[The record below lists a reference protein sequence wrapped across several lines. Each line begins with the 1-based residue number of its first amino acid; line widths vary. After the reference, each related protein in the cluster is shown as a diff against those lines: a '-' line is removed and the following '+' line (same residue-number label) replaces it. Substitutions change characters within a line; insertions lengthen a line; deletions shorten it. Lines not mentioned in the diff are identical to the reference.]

1 MNAVGGLSAPS
12 LVGRSSTSAVLGP
25 AASLLPRPATDI
37 AGFGGL
43 QDELLVAYA
52 DRLKQG
58 ANEARSVGVD
68 VVQHRQATA
77 IEQKKMT
84 EARERQQAA
93 ERASHGFWAKL
104 TKVAKSIAKVAA
116 LVAGAAATV
125 ATGGTGAPFA
135 IAVAGLALSGGGM
148 AVRELKLLGRD
159 SDSVGFGL
167 EVAGA
172 VVGAAGAV
180 AGAMKTAGAAASA
193 TARIAGQVRGGAML
207 VGAAATGAAA
217 VGTVKVA
224 AYARDGRLAEA
235 DAEEARGRLERHQSE
250 THFLVEALDAAM
262 AVEREALAGTAQ
274 AIDACN
280 RATDVAIAGVRG

>member
-1 MNAVGGLSAPS
+1 MNAVGSLSAPS
-12 LVGRSSTSAVLGP
+12 LMGRSSTSALPGSAACLLPPP
-25 AASLLPRPATDI
+25 AADI

-43 QDELLVAYA
+43 QDDLLVVYA

-58 ANEARSVGVD
+58 ANEARSVGVE

-104 TKVAKSIAKVAA
+104 TKVATSIAKVAA

-148 AVRELKLLGRD
+148 AVRELKLLGKD

-172 VVGAAGAV
+172 AVGAAGAV
-180 AGAMKTAGAAASA
+180 AGAMKGGVAATSA
-193 TARIAGQVRGGAML
+193 TARIAGQVRGGAMV

-217 VGTVKVA
+217 LGTVKVA
-224 AYARDGRLAEA
+224 GYVRDSRRAEA
-235 DAEEARGRLERHQSE
+235 DVEEARGRRDRHQSE
-250 THFLVEALDAAM
+250 THFLVETLEAAM

-280 RATDVAIAGVRG
+280 RATSVAIAGVRG